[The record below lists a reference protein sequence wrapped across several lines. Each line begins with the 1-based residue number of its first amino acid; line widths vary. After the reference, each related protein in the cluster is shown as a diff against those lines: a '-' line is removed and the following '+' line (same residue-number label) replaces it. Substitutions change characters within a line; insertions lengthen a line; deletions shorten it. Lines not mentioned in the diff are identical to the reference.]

1 MSDKER
7 IKENIKKELFGDIDI
22 ERMSDNDIN
31 QCIVNAVDSL
41 SLVGVKTIKFS
52 IDYEFKGEKWR
63 QSFKKM
69 CDKKDEV
76 EK

>member
-22 ERMSDNDIN
+22 ERMSDNDRN
-31 QCIVNAVDSL
+31 QCIVTAVDSL

-69 CDKKDEV
+69 CDKKEV

>member
-31 QCIVNAVDSL
+31 QCIVTAVDSL

-63 QSFKKM
+63 QSFKKR
-69 CDKKDEV
+69 CDKKEV

>member
-1 MSDKER
+1 MNDKER

-41 SLVGVKTIKFS
+41 NLVGVKTIKFS

-63 QSFKKM
+63 QSFYLKH
-69 CDKKDEV
+69 
-76 EK
+76 

>member
-1 MSDKER
+1 MSDNER

-31 QCIVNAVDSL
+31 QCIVNAIDSL
-41 SLVGVKTIKFS
+41 SLVGVKAIKFS

-63 QSFKKM
+63 QSFHVINENKRD
-69 CDKKDEV
+69 DKK
-76 EK
+76 

>member
-22 ERMSDNDIN
+22 ERMSVNDIN

-69 CDKKDEV
+69 CDKKEV

>member
-31 QCIVNAVDSL
+31 QCIVNVVDSL

-63 QSFKKM
+63 QSFKKR
-69 CDKKDEV
+69 CDKKEV

>member
-41 SLVGVKTIKFS
+41 SLVGIKTIKFS

-63 QSFKKM
+63 QSFEIM
-69 CDKKDEV
+69 CDKK
-76 EK
+76 

>member
-31 QCIVNAVDSL
+31 QCIVNAVNSL

-52 IDYEFKGEKWR
+52 IDYEFK
-63 QSFKKM
+63 
-69 CDKKDEV
+69 
-76 EK
+76 

>member
-7 IKENIKKELFGDIDI
+7 IKENIKKELFSDIDI
-22 ERMSDNDIN
+22 ERMSDKDIN

-41 SLVGVKTIKFS
+41 NLVGVKPIKFS

-69 CDKKDEV
+69 CDKKEV

>member
-31 QCIVNAVDSL
+31 QCIVTAVDSL
-41 SLVGVKTIKFS
+41 SLVGVTTIKFS

-69 CDKKDEV
+69 CDKKEV